1 MLCCRHLARVPD
13 YLWVAED
20 GMKMQGYCNSTS
32 WDTSFAVQAIT
43 CTGLAAEFPDCLRKA
58 HRAIDQAQVR
68 PTTDESPHSEPPK

>member
-1 MLCCRHLARVPD
+1 MPD

-58 HRAIDQAQVR
+58 HRAIDQAQVSQQ
-68 PTTDESPHSEPPK
+68 PMSHLTLNHLSS